1 MELDKLSKLEQ
12 PPLPSAYIRSL
23 VKQLTTSGTKG
34 SIYAKGQ
41 SFFVNGGVSHG
52 HNSKHGKVVDARRA
66 QQSMQPQQHKKQVR
80 RRLHTSRPYQERL
93 LNMAEA
99 RREIVTALK
108 FHRAAMKEASEQKQ
122 QQQQTQEQQRRPSV
136 SLQPSQ
142 CLTFDQDGKF
152 KSRRNPRIYPA
163 CTSNFS
169 GYTDDLS
176 YSCLSHYS
184 CLSQPPPSVPNS
196 YTWPAA
202 SPITPPHLMTEN
214 PNFILPNQT
223 LGLNLN
229 FQDFNNLDATFLF
242 NNSSSSSNSSAISS
256 SPEELPSLGI
266 SQGEELYSM
275 GDTVESN
282 AARQVNGGLHTA
294 VDDEGMAEIRS
305 LGEQYQMEW
314 NDTMNLVKSACWF
327 KFLKNIEHRG
337 PEDKNEE
344 DTNHNFDQ
352 LLEFPAWLN
361 ANESCLEQ
369 CSVDYF
375 QDSSLPRSLLT
386 FSQTRVAGRALQ
398 PYVPSSAWILQILT
412 VWTTIG

>member
-229 FQDFNNLDATFLF
+229 FQ
-242 NNSSSSSNSSAISS
+242 
-256 SPEELPSLGI
+256 EELPSLGI

-398 PYVPSSAWILQILT
+398 PYVPSSGIELYPLKAIFS
-412 VWTTIG
+412 VS